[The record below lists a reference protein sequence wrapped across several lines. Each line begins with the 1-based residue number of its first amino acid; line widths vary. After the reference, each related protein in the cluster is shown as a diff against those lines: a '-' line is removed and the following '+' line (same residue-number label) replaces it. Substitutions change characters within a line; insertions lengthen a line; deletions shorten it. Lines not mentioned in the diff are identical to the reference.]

1 MDGEI
6 NILPMI
12 KIEFKSSLL
21 DLENEFNSN
30 EPKTNLAQTNLNLKD
45 KNFQGVFN
53 LQNSQVQKNLTNRL
67 K

>member
-1 MDGEI
+1 MICKRVIFMDGEI

-53 LQNSQVQKNLTNRL
+53 LQNSQA
-67 K
+67 